1 MLALALLASVAL
13 VDQAPAVTPIDG
25 PPVEQPPPPPVP
37 TDLNDKVRVEQKDLL
52 EKTLALLDTQK
63 VTYYR
68 LSDPRQVWV
77 KVDPAVLPRDD
88 FYTKFQVD
96 PFPMAGDMLP
106 IALGITLL
114 DPEKPAVVF
123 GSLRGIYRLR
133 ASPDS
138 LLNLTDHTFGA
149 VVRSQ
154 PTFALTST
162 HRVLEGAAPF
172 VYPNA
177 GIANGYVVPLEALT
191 NNPAAAEA
199 FKAVAIPNLIGPQD

>member
-1 MLALALLASVAL
+1 VFRADQRLLEALLAITRSQWRVGADRTDMPTLTDFTNAL
-13 VDQAPAVTPIDG
+13 FPN
-25 PPVEQPPPPPVP
+25 QPEVNL
-37 TDLNDKVRVEQKDLL
+37 DIWI
-52 EKTLALLDTQK
+52 KTLALLDTQK